1 VGWAVALVMP
11 DTSGANALN
20 LADKLRKLGGTVKAP
35 WNGSGVT
42 LSAVVA
48 EAAVQAQYDNED
60 IVTHLINRVD
70 FALEDVRKGE
80 GNAVVECP

>member
-1 VGWAVALVMP
+1 
-11 DTSGANALN
+11 
-20 LADKLRKLGGTVKAP
+20 
-35 WNGSGVT
+35 VT

-60 IVTHLINRVD
+60 IVTHLINRID

-80 GNAVVECP
+80 GNAVVACP